1 MLYRLLRRDERL
13 MDGLYAKDP
22 LSTTSVFDYVI
33 KGSNGTPSKYI
44 STCGSWKAVN
54 SFQSKYPGSVR
65 IAKIQ
70 KDKLPSSVKIID
82 LRLQESRDPYIDEDE
97 DTRSIGKFNKY
108 AKKYEVVLLV
118 GHVPGTCIELSDN

>member
-13 MDGLYAKDP
+13 MDGLDAKDP

-54 SFQSKYPGSVR
+54 SFRSKSTDPGR
-65 IAKIQ
+65 IANIQ
-70 KDKLPSSVKIID
+70 KDKLPSSVEIID
-82 LRLQESRDPYIDEDE
+82 LRLQENRYPYIDEDE
-97 DTRSIGKFNKY
+97 DTRSIGKFNNF
-108 AKKYEVVLLV
+108 AKKFEVVLLV
-118 GHVPGTCIELSDN
+118 VHVPKSCLELM